1 MTSSATGGGPAPII
15 VTALLGKADAAAF
28 DAVRRRWFPPERNH
42 LAAHLTMFHHLPPSI
57 EPELKSRLA
66 VAVRRKAPM
75 ACVTGLM
82 SLGRGVAY
90 GVDAPE
96 LEVIRA
102 DLAQAFSGLLTP
114 QDQAA
119 WRPHIT
125 VQNKVEP
132 AVAKATLA
140 ELQRDFSPHPL
151 AIAGLASWWYRGGPW
166 QPLSRHMFA

>member
-1 MTSSATGGGPAPII
+1 MRPMIAAALLLLTAPAAGQEVSGPAR
-15 VTALLGKADAAAF
+15 AADG
-28 DAVRRRWFPPERNH
+28 DSLDLSGIAVR
-42 LAAHLTMFHHLPPSI
+42 L
-57 EPELKSRLA
+57 
-66 VAVRRKAPM
+66 
-75 ACVTGLM
+75 
-82 SLGRGVAY
+82 Y